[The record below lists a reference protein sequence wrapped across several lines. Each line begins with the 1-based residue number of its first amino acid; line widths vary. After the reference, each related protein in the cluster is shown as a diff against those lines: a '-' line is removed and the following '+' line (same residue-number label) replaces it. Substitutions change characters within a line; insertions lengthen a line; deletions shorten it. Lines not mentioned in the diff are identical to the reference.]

1 MKRNLFNRSSLIQ
14 DLSAGLVLGIQS
26 IPSGMANGL
35 LAMVNPIYGLYG
47 YMVGVLT
54 GAFVTSSVFMSVQG
68 TSAMA
73 LVIASVPEVTQG
85 GYPNTA
91 LFTLAFL
98 TGVFMLAAG
107 LLNLGTLLRFVP
119 NSVMTGFINAV
130 AILII
135 LGQLNDFTGT
145 ASSGSN
151 RLTRTFDLL
160 QRMDQFHVPT
170 LLVGALTIILILTLE
185 RTALKSLGM
194 VAALAVASLATP
206 LIGSGSIAL
215 VRDIAVIPES
225 LPWPTLPSPALAP
238 ALILPALSLTFVGL
252 MQGAG
257 ISQSVPNPDG
267 RYPNPSGDFTG
278 QGAANLVSGL
288 FQGTAVG
295 GSMSGTAI
303 VTSAGAQSRL
313 ANLTAGI
320 VIALMILLF
329 SRYVGLIAMPALAGL
344 LIVVGFRTLKPAQV
358 AMVWKTGWTQEAVMG
373 LTFVSCL
380 LFPLQYAVLLGVM
393 LAVLLYVIRQSNR
406 LTVKTWDVQPGRFPV
421 EGEPPRSVPPAKV
434 TVLVPYGSLF
444 YASAP
449 LFKEQLPVV
458 NPDTRHA
465 VVILTLR
472 DEDTVGSTFLQVV
485 ARYARELRGRKSRLM
500 LVGLAPDVIRQLE
513 RTGIVQDI
521 GRENLFHATEEIGQA
536 MMQAIGEAESWIADK
551 REAGLVVSTHS
562 VVG

>member
-1 MKRNLFNRSSLIQ
+1 MMKRDFFSRGSLAQ

-47 YMVGVLT
+47 YMIGVLT
-54 GAFVTSSVFMSVQG
+54 GALATSSVYMSVQG

-73 LVIASVPEVTQG
+73 LVIASVPEVVQG
-85 GYPNTA
+85 GYPNTM
-91 LFTLAFL
+91 LFALAFL
-98 TGVFMLAAG
+98 TGLFMLAAG
-107 LLNLGTLLRFVP
+107 LLKLGSLLRYVP

-135 LGQLNDFTGT
+135 LGQLNDLTGT

-151 RLTRTFDLL
+151 RLMRTLDLL
-160 QRMDQFHVPT
+160 QRVDQYHLPT
-170 LLVGALTIILILTLE
+170 LLVGALTITLILTLE
-185 RTALKSLGM
+185 RTALKSLGLA
-194 VAALAVASLATP
+194 VALAVASLATP

-225 LPWPTLPSPALAP
+225 LPLPVLPSFAEFP

-267 RYPNPSGDFTG
+267 RYPNPSGDFVG
-278 QGAANLVSGL
+278 QGVANLFSGV

-295 GSMSGTAI
+295 GSLSATAI
-303 VTSAGAQSRL
+303 VTSAGARSRF
-313 ANLTAGI
+313 ANLTAGMVI
-320 VIALMILLF
+320 VLVILLF
-329 SRYVGLIAMPALAGL
+329 GRHVGLIAMPALAGL

-358 AMVWKTGWTQEAVMG
+358 AMVWKTGLTQDALMG
-373 LTFVSCL
+373 LTFVACL
-380 LFPLQYAVLLGVM
+380 LLPLQYAVLLGVV

-406 LTVKTWDVQPGRFPV
+406 ITVKAWDVQPGRFPL
-421 EGEPPRSVPPAKV
+421 EGEPPRAVPPAKV

-449 LFKEQLPVV
+449 LFKEQLPMV

-465 VVILTLR
+465 VVILGLR
-472 DEDTVGSTFLQVV
+472 DEDDVGSTFLQVV
-485 ARYARELRGRKSRLM
+485 AGYAQALRRQESRLM
-500 LVGLAPDVIRQLE
+500 LVGLAPGVIRQFE

-521 GRENLFHATEEIGQA
+521 GWENLFGATEEIGQGL
-536 MMQAIGEAESWIADK
+536 MQAIGVAESWITEKQGSGSDC
-551 REAGLVVSTHS
+551 RQ
-562 VVG
+562 